1 MKKIIWILC
10 FLFLVW
16 CSQGDE
22 FIPQENISETTQMK
36 KIVALWDSLT
46 AWYWVDI
53 EQNYPSKLQN
63 KLQENGYNYEII
75 NAWISGDTSDWLIS
89 RASLYLDQNPE
100 IAILV
105 IGGNDGLRGLSTTN
119 LEENILEIID
129 MYEEAWVKVVL
140 WGMDIPMNLWLTYR
154 NDFRQV
160 YKDVAEVRDKVE
172 FFEFFLDWVAGK
184 SDLNLPD
191 MIHPNP
197 AWYDIIVGNLY
208 KFLEKNKIITK

>member
-16 CSQGDE
+16 CSQWDE
-22 FIPQENISETTQMK
+22 FILQENISETTQMK
-36 KIVALWDSLT
+36 RIVALWDSLT

-63 KLQENGYNYEII
+63 KLQENWYNYEII
-75 NAWISGDTSDWLIS
+75 NAWISGDTSDWLVS

-208 KFLEKNKIITK
+208 EFLEKNKIITK